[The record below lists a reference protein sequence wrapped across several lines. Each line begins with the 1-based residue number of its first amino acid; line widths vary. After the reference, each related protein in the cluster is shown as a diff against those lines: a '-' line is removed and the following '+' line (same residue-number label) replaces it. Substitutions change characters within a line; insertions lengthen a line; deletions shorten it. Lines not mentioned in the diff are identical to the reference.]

1 MEQNT
6 NKVGKHSAPQQVQGE
21 SFFRRLLKKPGVQSF
36 LAALLCIVI
45 GLVVGYIVLLAIEP
59 SGASKAIGAVLKNF
73 LARRSSALRMKQ
85 FANTLVKTAPL
96 IMCSLSILFA
106 YKTGLFNIG
115 AAGQY
120 VLGAGAA
127 LYCALGLEL
136 PWYVCLLAAMVCGAI
151 WGAVPGIFKAYCTR
165 VAAAGALL
173 GCISGALKAY
183 CNVNEVISC
192 IMLNWISLYAVNSVL
207 KDFCPVGYKDTF
219 TLVSRNSSALLPS
232 LGLNKVFGSESATI
246 AIPMAVIIAIIIWV
260 VLEKT
265 KFGYEIKATG
275 LNRNAAKYCG
285 MHEKRNIILTMFIA
299 GALAGIAA
307 AMMFLS
313 GFMEWDINQSSVPA
327 MGFNG
332 IAAAFLGGLNPIGAI
347 FSSYFIQH
355 ITDGGSSLDTRLYP
369 TQISDLISSLIIYLC
384 GFVLFFKL
392 RMNARIDG
400 KNKKQTAK
408 AEPAALGTETKE
420 EQN

>member
-136 PWYVCLLAAMVCGAI
+136 PWYVCLLAA
-151 WGAVPGIFKAYCTR
+151 
-165 VAAAGALL
+165 AAAGALL

-265 KFGYEIKATG
+265 KFVM
-275 LNRNAAKYCG
+275 R
-285 MHEKRNIILTMFIA
+285 
-299 GALAGIAA
+299 
-307 AMMFLS
+307 
-313 GFMEWDINQSSVPA
+313 
-327 MGFNG
+327 
-332 IAAAFLGGLNPIGAI
+332 
-347 FSSYFIQH
+347 
-355 ITDGGSSLDTRLYP
+355 
-369 TQISDLISSLIIYLC
+369 
-384 GFVLFFKL
+384 
-392 RMNARIDG
+392 
-400 KNKKQTAK
+400 
-408 AEPAALGTETKE
+408 
-420 EQN
+420 

>member
-45 GLVVGYIVLLAIEP
+45 GLVVGYIVLLAMEP

-136 PWYVCLLAAMVCGAI
+136 PWYVCLLAA
-151 WGAVPGIFKAYCTR
+151 
-165 VAAAGALL
+165 AAAGALL

-285 MHEKRNIILTMFIA
+285 MREKRNIILTMFIA

-307 AMMFLS
+307 GGLFVGIMWPGVYSLAGREYKVGGTKMFGLLALAGDVGCTVGPTLS
-313 GFMEWDINQSSVPA
+313 GAVSSDIRTGLLVSTVFPVVLLV
-327 MGFNG
+327 GT
-332 IAAAFLGGLNPIGAI
+332 IAL
-347 FSSYFIQH
+347 
-355 ITDGGSSLDTRLYP
+355 SLL
-369 TQISDLISSLIIYLC
+369 L
-384 GFVLFFKL
+384 
-392 RMNARIDG
+392 
-400 KNKKQTAK
+400 KKSHQQAK
-408 AEPAALGTETKE
+408 TTL
-420 EQN
+420 

>member
-1 MEQNT
+1 M
-6 NKVGKHSAPQQVQGE
+6 
-21 SFFRRLLKKPGVQSF
+21 
-36 LAALLCIVI
+36 
-45 GLVVGYIVLLAIEP
+45 
-59 SGASKAIGAVLKNF
+59 
-73 LARRSSALRMKQ
+73 
-85 FANTLVKTAPL
+85 
-96 IMCSLSILFA
+96 
-106 YKTGLFNIG
+106 
-115 AAGQY
+115 
-120 VLGAGAA
+120 
-127 LYCALGLEL
+127 
-136 PWYVCLLAAMVCGAI
+136 
-151 WGAVPGIFKAYCTR
+151 
-165 VAAAGALL
+165 
-173 GCISGALKAY
+173 
-183 CNVNEVISC
+183 
-192 IMLNWISLYAVNSVL
+192 
-207 KDFCPVGYKDTF
+207 
-219 TLVSRNSSALLPS
+219 SRNSSALLPS

-285 MHEKRNIILTMFIA
+285 MREKRNIILTMFIA

-408 AEPAALGTETKE
+408 VEPAALGTETKE

>member
-136 PWYVCLLAAMVCGAI
+136 PWYVCLLAA
-151 WGAVPGIFKAYCTR
+151 
-165 VAAAGALL
+165 AAAGALL
-173 GCISGALKAY
+173 GCISGALKA
-183 CNVNEVISC
+183 
-192 IMLNWISLYAVNSVL
+192 
-207 KDFCPVGYKDTF
+207 
-219 TLVSRNSSALLPS
+219 
-232 LGLNKVFGSESATI
+232 
-246 AIPMAVIIAIIIWV
+246 
-260 VLEKT
+260 
-265 KFGYEIKATG
+265 
-275 LNRNAAKYCG
+275 
-285 MHEKRNIILTMFIA
+285 
-299 GALAGIAA
+299 
-307 AMMFLS
+307 
-313 GFMEWDINQSSVPA
+313 
-327 MGFNG
+327 
-332 IAAAFLGGLNPIGAI
+332 
-347 FSSYFIQH
+347 
-355 ITDGGSSLDTRLYP
+355 
-369 TQISDLISSLIIYLC
+369 
-384 GFVLFFKL
+384 
-392 RMNARIDG
+392 
-400 KNKKQTAK
+400 
-408 AEPAALGTETKE
+408 
-420 EQN
+420 

>member
-21 SFFRRLLKKPGVQSF
+21 SVFRRLLKKPGVQSF

-136 PWYVCLLAAMVCGAI
+136 PWYVCLLAA
-151 WGAVPGIFKAYCTR
+151 
-165 VAAAGALL
+165 AAAGALL

-285 MHEKRNIILTMFIA
+285 MREKRNIILTMLIA

-332 IAAAFLGGLNPIGAI
+332 IAAAF
-347 FSSYFIQH
+347 
-355 ITDGGSSLDTRLYP
+355 TDGGSSLDTRLYP

-408 AEPAALGTETKE
+408 TEPAALGTETKE

>member
-6 NKVGKHSAPQQVQGE
+6 NKVGKHSAPQRVQGE

-96 IMCSLSILFA
+96 
-106 YKTGLFNIG
+106 
-115 AAGQY
+115 Y

-136 PWYVCLLAAMVCGAI
+136 PWYVCLLAA
-151 WGAVPGIFKAYCTR
+151 
-165 VAAAGALL
+165 AAAGALL

-246 AIPMAVIIAIIIWV
+246 AIPMAVIIAVIIWV

-265 KFGYEIKATG
+265 QFGYEIKATG

-285 MHEKRNIILTMFIA
+285 MREKRNIILTMFIA